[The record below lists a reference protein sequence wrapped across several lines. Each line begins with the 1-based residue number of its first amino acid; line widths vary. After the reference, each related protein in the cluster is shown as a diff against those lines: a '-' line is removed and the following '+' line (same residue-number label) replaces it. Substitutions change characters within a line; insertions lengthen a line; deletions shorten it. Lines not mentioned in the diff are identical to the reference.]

1 MYYGWRAKVGLLFPH
16 TGSAPEHEY
25 HKYLPEGVTINT
37 TRILFEKVDPKGLTE
52 MSERVAEGAALLG
65 KAGQDIIVFPCTTGS
80 LIKGY
85 GYDLELCEQIKAASG
100 VKKAM
105 TTSTALVRALKAIG
119 ARKLVVTTPYSPE
132 VDQVE
137 KKFLEDNGFEVLD
150 IKGLGYTDPLC
161 MPRVTP
167 DMMYNLTR
175 EVLAGHPEADT
186 VFVSCTGL
194 GIIDAIPMMEQ
205 DFERPVITSNQATWW
220 ATLRELGIKD
230 DLGLGRLFQL

>member
-1 MYYGWRAKVGLLFPH
+1 MYYGWRGKVGLVFPH

-37 TRILFEKVDPKGLTE
+37 TRIRFEKVDPKGLTE
-52 MSERVAEGAALLG
+52 MSQRVAEGAALLG

-105 TTSTALVRALKAIG
+105 TTSTAIVRAMKAVG
-119 ARKLVVTTPYSPE
+119 AKKLVVTTPYSAE

-137 KKFLEDNGFEVLD
+137 KKFLEDSGFEVLD
-150 IKGLGYTDPLC
+150 IRGLGVTDPKAI
-161 MPRVTP
+161 PRVQI
-167 DMMYNLTR
+167 DELYHLTMSMDCSQ
-175 EVLAGHPEADT
+175 ADA
-186 VFVSCTGL
+186 VFISCTGL
-194 GIIDAIPMMEQ
+194 CFLDYVPELEEELGMPL
-205 DFERPVITSNQATWW
+205 VTSIQATMWK
-220 ATLRELGIKD
+220 ALRAIGRKD
-230 DLGLGRLFQL
+230 DLGLGGLFKL

>member
-1 MYYGWRAKVGLLFPH
+1 MYYGWRGKVGLVFPH

-37 TRILFEKVDPKGLTE
+37 TRILFERVDPDGLYE
-52 MSERVAEGAALLG
+52 MSQRVVDGAALLG

-105 TTSTALVRALKAIG
+105 TTSTALVRALKAVG
-119 ARKLVVTTPYSPE
+119 AKKLVVTTPYSEE

-150 IKGLGYTDPLC
+150 IKGLGYKDPLL

-167 DMMYNLTR
+167 DMMYNLTKQ
-175 EVLAGHPEADT
+175 VDVPEADT
-186 VFVSCTGL
+186 VFVSCTWL
-194 GIIDAIPMMEQ
+194 GIMDVVPMMEQ
-205 DFERPVITSNQATWW
+205 DFGKTVITSNQATWW
-220 ATLRELGIKD
+220 ATLRELGIRD
-230 DLGLGRLFQL
+230 DLGLGKLFKR

>member
-1 MYYGWRAKVGLLFPH
+1 MYYGWRGKVGLVIPH

-25 HKYLPEGVTINT
+25 HKYLPEGVTIST
-37 TRILFEKVDPKGLTE
+37 TRILFETVDPKGLTE
-52 MSERVAEGAALLG
+52 MSERVAGGAALLG

-85 GYDLELCEQIKAASG
+85 GYDLQLCEQIKAASG

-105 TTSTALVRALKAIG
+105 TTSTALVRALKAVG
-119 ARKLVVTTPYSPE
+119 AKRLVVTTPYSPE

-137 KKFLEDNGFEVLD
+137 KKFLEDNGFEVLE

-161 MPRVTP
+161 MPKVTP
-167 DMMYNLTR
+167 DMMYRLTK
-175 EVLAGHPEADT
+175 EVDRSDADT
-186 VFVSCTGL
+186 IFVSCTGL
-194 GIIDAIPMMEQ
+194 GIIDAIPMMER
-205 DFERPVITSNQATWW
+205 DFGKTVITSNQATWW
-220 ATLRELGIKD
+220 ATLRELGIRD

>member
-1 MYYGWRAKVGLLFPH
+1 MYYGWRGKVGLVFPH

-37 TRILFEKVDPKGLTE
+37 TRILFERVDPDGLYE
-52 MSERVAEGAALLG
+52 MSQRVVDGAALLG

-105 TTSTALVRALKAIG
+105 TTSTALVRALKAVG
-119 ARKLVVTTPYSPE
+119 AKKLVVTTPYSEE

-150 IKGLGYTDPLC
+150 IKGLGYKDPLL

-167 DMMYNLTR
+167 DMMYNLTKQV
-175 EVLAGHPEADT
+175 ECAGSRYCFCQLYRAGNYGRGAYDG
-186 VFVSCTGL
+186 TGFR
-194 GIIDAIPMMEQ
+194 Q
-205 DFERPVITSNQATWW
+205 DRNYKQPGQPRGQRCAAKSGTIGFW
-220 ATLRELGIKD
+220 KK
-230 DLGLGRLFQL
+230 LFKS